1 MLRCLRACGSLF
13 VYSLLLRLGW
23 ISNKLALE
31 TFIDGSGSFIFF
43 PSQIEAHACM
53 CVPTHIQI
61 MIAVGPFSAK
71 LEKKNGSLNGNYCA
85 ANSTTVTKVRMTS

>member
-53 CVPTHIQI
+53 CVPTHIQV

-71 LEKKNGSLNGNYCA
+71 LEKK
-85 ANSTTVTKVRMTS
+85 KKWFFE